1 MFPNLSIMVKQYLCV
16 PASSTSSERSFSIAG
31 NIVTERRNRLLPEN
45 VEMLTFL
52 KINFEYIPLVTE
64 VKDIDEESKGEIP
77 E

>member
-1 MFPNLSIMVKQYLCV
+1 MVKQYLCV

-52 KINFEYIPLVTE
+52 KINFEYIPLVTQ